1 MEQIKPIEGQVVYSP
16 SSRSS
21 KTALTESPPKSVK
34 DVAPQFVSLKG
45 NMDPKT
51 GVYVTEVRDTGT
63 GQVTF
68 QYPSKKAAAAYARTG
83 HAEKKDN
90 PEQGQQ
96 APERSSASAGNV
108 ESKPKVE
115 ASASEDAVTDGTKDQ
130 G

>member
-1 MEQIKPIEGQVVYSP
+1 MEQIKPVEGPVVYTP

-21 KTALTESPPKSVK
+21 KTASTNNEPSSVK
-34 DVAPQFVSLKG
+34 NVAPQFVSLKG

-68 QYPSKKAAAAYARTG
+68 QYPSKKAAAAYARTNQTETADK
-83 HAEKKDN
+83 AEK
-90 PEQGQQ
+90 GQQ
-96 APERSSASAGNV
+96 APEPSTAGTGSVESEPKVESSASA
-108 ESKPKVE
+108 
-115 ASASEDAVTDGTKDQ
+115 DAVTDGTKDQ